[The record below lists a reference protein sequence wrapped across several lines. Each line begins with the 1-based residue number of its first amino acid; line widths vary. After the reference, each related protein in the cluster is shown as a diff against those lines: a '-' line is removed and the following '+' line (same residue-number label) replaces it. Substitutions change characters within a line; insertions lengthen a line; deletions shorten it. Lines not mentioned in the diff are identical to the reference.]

1 MLEFCGVQ
9 YTIQKHFSNALQPPS
24 QKFKTY
30 SRPREKLRTPEDFSE
45 DSRALQ
51 SPLQWLLYA
60 TPVPRRVS
68 MEIGQAVEL
77 MGVENAGIDL
87 TGKRGIVKAELPG
100 GLVSVAID
108 GGDDV
113 ISVWPEHLKIV
124 RATATPAAS
133 T

>member
-1 MLEFCGVQ
+1 MDIEV
-9 YTIQKHFSNALQPPS
+9 
-24 QKFKTY
+24 
-30 SRPREKLRTPEDFSE
+30 
-45 DSRALQ
+45 
-51 SPLQWLLYA
+51 
-60 TPVPRRVS
+60 
-68 MEIGQAVEL
+68 GQTVEL

>member
-1 MLEFCGVQ
+1 MDIEV
-9 YTIQKHFSNALQPPS
+9 
-24 QKFKTY
+24 
-30 SRPREKLRTPEDFSE
+30 
-45 DSRALQ
+45 
-51 SPLQWLLYA
+51 
-60 TPVPRRVS
+60 
-68 MEIGQAVEL
+68 GQTVEL

-87 TGKRGIVKAELPG
+87 TGKRGIVKCELPG
-100 GLVSVAID
+100 GLVSVAIH